1 VALGATFVERHV
13 TLSRAMWGSDQA
25 VSVEPQGMTRL
36 ARDIRLIEDALGD
49 GVKKVYDSE
58 LPIIAKLRGN

>member
-1 VALGATFVERHV
+1 MALGATFVERHV
-13 TLSRAMWGSDQA
+13 TLIRAMWGSDQA